1 MWDRSR
7 GWTMEQG
14 KSLGLI
20 AEQAEEIREPSA
32 LLQHMS
38 PFPSEEAIDAWTA
51 QVTSPL
57 FDDAEA
63 PKS

>member
-1 MWDRSR
+1 
-7 GWTMEQG
+7 MERG

-20 AEQAEEIREPSA
+20 AEQADEIREPRA
-32 LLQHMS
+32 LMQHMS
-38 PFPSEEAIDAWTA
+38 PFPSEEAIEAWTA